1 MLKMNWGKKLI
12 TVFVI
17 FAAGVVSLVA
27 ISISKNTDLVSENY
41 YEQEIKYQNQIDLL
55 KGSEVLNENIVIEK
69 GNNEIV
75 IRSLNPGLTGNLK
88 GEILF
93 YRTSDANKDFI
104 IDLEFGSDATQRI
117 YSQSLDRGL
126 WKLKMNLNEGEKKYY
141 IEKYV
146 FLE

>member
-1 MLKMNWGKKLI
+1 MNWGKKLI

>member
-41 YEQEIKYQNQIDLL
+41 YEQEIKFQNQIDLL